1 VNIRQMSVNDWLHL
15 MRTTDTWYE
24 QVQMVMVRQE
34 ANLSLATWERNCLIA
49 YERLLERRQ
58 VA

>member
-1 VNIRQMSVNDWLHL
+1 MNIRQMTVNDWLTL

-24 QVQMVMVRQE
+24 QVQMVMLRQE

-49 YERLLERRQ
+49 YERLLDRRA